1 MYRLYKCSIAYKTFI
16 KENTRMLWHVC
27 LLYFV
32 KRPNKTQTILTGY
45 VNNGLNNSFNTTN
58 KRFLTMSI
66 GLLFEETLS
75 SRISP
80 FIALF
85 HLVLFVK
92 QFKQRFVRSP
102 YLSFSSSEIDN
113 PYSFRV
119 TFENTSF
126 IFITRMI
133 PKKRLNPVSVGTVYG
148 HQPLPTNK
156 L

>member
-1 MYRLYKCSIAYKTFI
+1 M
-16 KENTRMLWHVC
+16 
-27 LLYFV
+27 
-32 KRPNKTQTILTGY
+32 
-45 VNNGLNNSFNTTN
+45 NNGLNNSFNTTN
-58 KRFLTMSI
+58 KQFLTMSV

-75 SRISP
+75 SRICP

-126 IFITRMI
+126 IRMI
-133 PKKRLNPVSVGTVYG
+133 PMVEPSLCRYRIWTPTITHKLVICYFKAMVKLCYCYG
-148 HQPLPTNK
+148 KAVILS
-156 L
+156 LGIRIADSF

>member
-1 MYRLYKCSIAYKTFI
+1 
-16 KENTRMLWHVC
+16 
-27 LLYFV
+27 
-32 KRPNKTQTILTGY
+32 
-45 VNNGLNNSFNTTN
+45 
-58 KRFLTMSI
+58 MSI

-126 IFITRMI
+126 IRMI
-133 PKKRLNPVSVGTVYG
+133 PILEPSLCRYHIWTPTITHKQSLECYFELRNKNSRFFFKCPHKIIVAFI
-148 HQPLPTNK
+148 LPIVLEIFKCLLTTNK
-156 L
+156 SLLIHYTRSGY